1 MTQLLASVA
10 SEEEAGIAATCG
22 VDIID
27 LKNPHAGALGALPL
41 AVVRAVV
48 AGRTGET
55 PISATIG
62 DLPMEPEIVRT
73 SVQAMASTGV
83 DYVKIGFFTGGNR
96 VEVLQALKPLAD
108 EGARMIAVLFADQPL
123 SLDWLADLAT
133 AGFVGAM
140 LDTADKR
147 RGALTELRDRQFLEH
162 FVDTARRHG
171 LLCGLAGS
179 LRLID
184 VPPLRALRPDY
195 LGFRGALCGGTRT
208 NAVNPAAI
216 TALIDSIRTPLATA
230 GGWPSS
236 LSESKAHALPPCSSR
251 AVST

>member
-10 SEEEAGIAATCG
+10 SVEEARIAATCG

-27 LKNPHAGALGALPL
+27 LKNPRAGALGALPL

-48 AGRTGET
+48 AGRTGDT

-62 DLPMEPEIVRT
+62 DLPMEPGIIRT
-73 SVQAMASTGV
+73 SVQAMAATGV
-83 DYVKIGFFTGGNR
+83 DYVKIGFFPGGDR
-96 VEVLQALKPLAD
+96 AGVLQALKPLAG

-147 RGALTELRDRQFLEH
+147 RGALTELRDRQFLGH
-162 FVDTARRHG
+162 FVDAARRQG

-184 VPPLRALRPDY
+184 VPHLRALRPDY
-195 LGFRGALCGGTRT
+195 LGFRGALCGGMRT

-216 TALIDSIRTPLATA
+216 TVLLDCMRTPLATD
-230 GGWPSS
+230 GGWKSS
-236 LSESKAHALPPCSSR
+236 LSESEPHALPPCSSR
-251 AVST
+251 AVPT